1 MGGSPSVR
9 TLVGDELLRLAKR
22 NNLTTFVET
31 GTYRAETALWAAR
44 LFDLVFTI
52 EKDETL
58 YRAALKHGNNT
69 SNLHCFLGD
78 SPEVLKN
85 ILPYV
90 ENAIFWLD
98 AHPMGDPEAVSPV
111 LRELDV
117 IARDYGTPA
126 VMLIDDVLFFEMHA
140 PGWPT
145 LDEVK
150 EKIASMGM
158 TYRKENDV
166 IIAEKSVQE

>member
-1 MGGSPSVR
+1 MGGSPASKY
-9 TLVGDELLRLAKR
+9 LVGDDLLRLAKLHG
-22 NNLTTFVET
+22 LTTLVET
-31 GTYRAETALWAAR
+31 GTYQSETALWAAR

-85 ILPYV
+85 ILPGMS
-90 ENAIFWLD
+90 NAIFWLG
-98 AHPMGDPEAVSPV
+98 AHPIGDPNAVSPL

-117 IARDYGTPA
+117 IAEVYGTPP
-126 VMLIDDVLFFEMHA
+126 VIMIDDVLFFELHA

>member
-69 SNLHCFLGD
+69 SNLHVFLGD
-78 SPEVLKN
+78 SAEVLVD

-90 ENAIFWLD
+90 ESAIFWLD

-150 EKIASMGM
+150 AKIAAMGM